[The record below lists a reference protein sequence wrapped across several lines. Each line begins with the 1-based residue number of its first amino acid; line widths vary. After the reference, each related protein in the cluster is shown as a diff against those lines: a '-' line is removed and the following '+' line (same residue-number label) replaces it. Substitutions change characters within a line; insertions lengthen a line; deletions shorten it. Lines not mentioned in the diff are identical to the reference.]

1 MLNCH
6 NVKLN
11 HKILGICCVSDLH
24 GKLSVSDLVG
34 LLQDVVET
42 NFVTVTVEGE
52 ISNFT
57 AAASGHWYFTLKDNC
72 AQLRA
77 VMFRGRN
84 RLLHSPPEDGN
95 QALCAG
101 AVTVYPARG
110 ELQMVAESLIIG
122 GQGDLQ
128 IAFDALKERLAGEG
142 LFSAERK
149 RPLPPFPRSVGIVTS
164 ASGAAIQDIFNVMR
178 RRAPGVRLLL
188 RPVRVQ
194 GDGAAEEIAE
204 AVREL
209 NRYGGLDVLIVG
221 RGGGSAEDLWAFN
234 EEIVAR
240 AIADSDI
247 PVIAAVG
254 HETDFT
260 IADFVADLRAPTP
273 SAAAELVAKNRQE
286 LEAHLDHLL
295 IRLSC
300 RMGQSLDLVAERLA
314 GLENQLAIYARDFA
328 VLPETITELEN
339 RFAIAIKTRMR
350 QYTDCL
356 AAAAGR
362 LDALSP
368 LRQLDRGFVI
378 ASRDRDGAGLRTTE
392 YLNPGD
398 PLWLRFSRGRAA
410 VRVEDVEN

>member
-1 MLNCH
+1 M
-6 NVKLN
+6 
-11 HKILGICCVSDLH
+11 SDLP
-24 GKLSVSDLVG
+24 GKLSVSGLVE

-52 ISNFT
+52 VSNFAT
-57 AAASGHWYFTLKDNC
+57 PASGHWYFTLKDRH

-84 RLLHSPPEDGN
+84 RLVDRPPQDG
-95 QALCAG
+95 ALAVCSG
-101 AVTVYPARG
+101 AVTVYSARG
-110 ELQMVAESLIIG
+110 ELQMVVESLAAG

-128 IAFDALKERLAGEG
+128 VAFEVLKERLAEEG

-149 RPLPPFPRSVGIVTS
+149 RALPPFPRSVGIVTS
-164 ASGAAIQDIFNVMR
+164 VSGAAIRDIINIMQ
-178 RRAPGVRLLL
+178 RRAPDVHLLL

-204 AVREL
+204 AVRDL

-221 RGGGSAEDLWAFN
+221 RGGGSMEDLWAFN
-234 EEIVAR
+234 EEAVAR
-240 AIADSDI
+240 AIADSEA
-247 PVIAAVG
+247 PVISAVG

-273 SAAAELVAKNRQE
+273 SAAAELVARHRQE

-295 IRLSC
+295 IRLSS
-300 RMGQSLDLVAERLA
+300 RMGQSLELVAERLA
-314 GLENQLAIYARDFA
+314 GLESQLAIYARDFA
-328 VLPETITELEN
+328 ALPETITELEK
-339 RFAIAIKTRMR
+339 RFIIAITTRMR
-350 QYTDCL
+350 QYADSL
-356 AAAAGR
+356 ASVTGR

-368 LRQLDRGFVI
+368 LQQLDRGFVI
-378 ASRDRDGAGLRTTE
+378 ASRDRDGAGLRTAE
-392 YLNPGD
+392 GLSAGD

>member
-1 MLNCH
+1 
-6 NVKLN
+6 
-11 HKILGICCVSDLH
+11 
-24 GKLSVSDLVG
+24 
-34 LLQDVVET
+34 
-42 NFVTVTVEGE
+42 
-52 ISNFT
+52 
-57 AAASGHWYFTLKDNC
+57 
-72 AQLRA
+72 
-77 VMFRGRN
+77 
-84 RLLHSPPEDGN
+84 
-95 QALCAG
+95 
-101 AVTVYPARG
+101 
-110 ELQMVAESLIIG
+110 LIVG

-149 RPLPPFPRSVGIVTS
+149 RPLPPLPRSVGIVTS

-221 RGGGSAEDLWAFN
+221 RGGGSTEDLWAFN

-295 IRLSC
+295 IRLSS

-314 GLENQLAIYARDFA
+314 GLENQLAIYSRDFA
-328 VLPETITELEN
+328 ALPETITELEN
-339 RFAIAIKTRMR
+339 RCAIAIKTRMR
-350 QYTDCL
+350 QYMDCL
-356 AAAAGR
+356 AVAAGR

-378 ASRDRDGAGLRTTE
+378 ASRDRDGAGLRSTE